1 MIRGEG
7 HDLAAVGK
15 SLNAIGGQKTLSV
28 QCRDIIP
35 SGSFSQTNWQQA
47 LPGHGSGRDNI
58 WREGFS
64 GSVKSENCTIKNPP
78 DRLRWAG
85 FFVSGRLSRLLA

>member
-28 QCRDIIP
+28 QCRDI
-35 SGSFSQTNWQQA
+35 
-47 LPGHGSGRDNI
+47 H
-58 WREGFS
+58 
-64 GSVKSENCTIKNPP
+64 SVRIVLADE
-78 DRLRWAG
+78 LAAG
-85 FFVSGRLSRLLA
+85 LARPWERA